1 MRLVEQR
8 APMDTKVSPVDES
21 EEDDWEESIEFE
33 LDSHHYLIFTD
44 LSGLACILNG
54 EDGKAYT
61 IH

>member
-1 MRLVEQR
+1 
-8 APMDTKVSPVDES
+8 MDEK